1 MGRIAQLS
9 ELVANQIAA
18 GEVVERPA
26 SVIRELLDNAIDAGA
41 TKIDVIVSGGG
52 LTRMEVQDNGC
63 GMDEDDLV
71 LSIIRH
77 ATSKLRTMD
86 DFRKLHTLGFRGEA
100 LPSIASVSHMIL
112 RSRVEGH
119 PGGIELRVTG
129 GEKIDQAPIGMARG
143 TRVTVEDLFYN
154 TPARLKF
161 VRSLQ
166 TEVSHITEVVTKR
179 AMAYPA
185 IAFTLKVDGKL
196 TFLTPGSGDLTSV
209 FLSLY
214 GADVTK
220 RALAVHGVR
229 PDLRV
234 HGLIGAPQDART
246 ARHAMWFY
254 VNQRPIRSQALQ
266 YAVIEGYGTA
276 LFKGRYPLTALFLEM
291 DPALVDVNIHPS
303 KLEVRFSE
311 EQDVRD
317 AVTRA
322 IQAALMTGLY
332 IPDLSEK
339 ESPVDE
345 LLQLRERPHDDA
357 YLSKQL
363 AISDA
368 DGVDRMSYSASHHVQ
383 DSDAGGYESQSREG
397 EFRQTRQVYTR
408 VQSASS
414 SPSTPLGAELAEAL
428 TRTPA
433 REQTVS
439 QEPVDDLQDRARLRP
454 IAQALT
460 MYVVAEDDEAVY
472 LIDQHAAHERILY
485 ERFMKMAGAGTTQ
498 EQELLVPLT
507 YSLTP
512 AAFLRVMERI
522 TDAKRMGLVYEPFG
536 EHDLVV
542 RAVPLW
548 WQGIPLDRMVQ
559 ETIDT
564 FLEDEGADQKT
575 WEKRVILRACKAAI
589 KANQRLSM
597 MEMQALLDE
606 LSTLQNPFTCP
617 HGRPTALRI
626 GRDRLEKEF
635 RRR

>member
-41 TKIDVIVSGGG
+41 TKIDITVTGGG

-63 GMDEDDLV
+63 GMDEEDLN

-100 LPSIASVSHMIL
+100 LPSIASVSRMTL
-112 RSRVEGH
+112 RSRVDLH
-119 PGGIELRVTG
+119 PGGIELRVIG
-129 GEKIDQAPIGMARG
+129 GEKIEQSTVGMARG
-143 TRVTVEDLFYN
+143 TRVIVEDLFYN

-179 AMAYPA
+179 AMAYPS

-196 TFLTPGSGDLTSV
+196 VFLTPGSGDLTAV

-220 RALAVHGVR
+220 RALAVHETR

-234 HGLIGAPQDART
+234 SGLIGAPQDART

-266 YAVIEGYGTA
+266 FAVIEGYGTA

-322 IQAALMTGLY
+322 IKAALLTGLY
-332 IPDLSEK
+332 IPDLSLHTAL
-339 ESPVDE
+339 PDE
-345 LLQLRERPHDDA
+345 PLRLREQPPASEYSPR
-357 YLSKQL
+357 QL
-363 AISDA
+363 AFHGAAPIE
-368 DGVDRMSYSASHHVQ
+368 SAPAQIPRQNQ
-383 DSDAGGYESQSREG
+383 DQAVRVYDSQSREKKTLAT
-397 EFRQTRQVYTR
+397 F
-408 VQSASS
+408 AHPPAAKAPSS
-414 SPSTPLGAELAEAL
+414 LDQGAEFAEAMM
-428 TRTPA
+428 RTHA
-433 REQTVS
+433 REQRLTS
-439 QEPVDDLQDRARLRP
+439 ASADNRQTGARLRP
-454 IAQALT
+454 LAQALS
-460 MYVVAEDDEAVY
+460 MYVVAEDDDAVY
-472 LIDQHAAHERILY
+472 LIDQHAAHERVLY
-485 ERFMKMAGAGTTQ
+485 ERFMVMAGSGNSQT
-498 EQELLVPLT
+498 QELLVPLT
-507 YSLTP
+507 FSLTP
-512 AAFLRVMERI
+512 AAFFRVMERVD
-522 TDAKRMGLVYEPFG
+522 DAKRLGLVYEAFG

-548 WQGIPLDRMVQ
+548 WQGIPLDRMVH
-559 ETIDT
+559 EVIDT
-564 FLEDEGADQKT
+564 FLEEEGVDQKT

-597 MEMQALLDE
+597 LEMQALLDE

-626 GRDRLEKEF
+626 GRERLEKEF